1 MKVIHGEE
9 IVSQHC
15 LLLMNIMFKKK
26 VKRKVKFRKKLK
38 LWSLRESKSLLN
50 WLTTNVIVM
59 KIGVV

>member
-9 IVSQHC
+9 ILSQHC

-26 VKRKVKFRKKLK
+26 VRRKVKFRKKLK
-38 LWSLRESKSLLN
+38 LWRLRESKSLLN